1 MDDGSSRYSPA
12 EREEYD
18 LDEHVRPRPP
28 TPPSDPTPPLCPP
41 DPLLLSLRAPKQAYL
56 FDTQGYIKIEG
67 ALSREEV
74 AKLNASFDQYEHTM
88 RPSGNYADGSENPRI
103 SAPDAEAPSRLDLS
117 SNPLEWP
124 QPWCEPVREC
134 LCHPAVAPYLNMILG
149 KGYRLDHG
157 PSLFLHKKDF
167 AGWVMPP
174 SSLCPQA

>member
-18 LDEHVRPRPP
+18 LDEHVRPRPALP
-28 TPPSDPTPPLCPP
+28 GCRPPHPAAAP

-167 AGWVMPP
+167 AG
-174 SSLCPQA
+174 

>member
-1 MDDGSSRYSPA
+1 
-12 EREEYD
+12 
-18 LDEHVRPRPP
+18 
-28 TPPSDPTPPLCPP
+28 
-41 DPLLLSLRAPKQAYL
+41 
-56 FDTQGYIKIEG
+56 
-67 ALSREEV
+67 
-74 AKLNASFDQYEHTM
+74 M

-167 AGWVMPP
+167 AG
-174 SSLCPQA
+174 